1 MDNFSHLFYI
11 LFIST
16 ENKLKKKLKTT
27 QVKFK

>member
-16 ENKLKKKLKTT
+16 ENKLKKNKNNTSK
-27 QVKFK
+27 V